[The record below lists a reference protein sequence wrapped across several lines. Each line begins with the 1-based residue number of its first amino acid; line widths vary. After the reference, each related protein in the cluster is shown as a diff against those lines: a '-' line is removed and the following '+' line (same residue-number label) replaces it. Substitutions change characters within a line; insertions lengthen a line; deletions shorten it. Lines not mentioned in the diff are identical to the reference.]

1 MSDWQDK
8 IVLISGA
15 SAGIGAAT
23 ALEFAKKQVQGL
35 VLVARNEVKLQEVAT
50 QCKSYGV
57 KDVLIIPQDLSQ
69 ESACETIVDLTV
81 NTFQRLDVLVN
92 NAGIMHLSTL
102 ETLTSKQLDEAMELN
117 LKVALKLTQL
127 CTSWLEKSDLKAIVN
142 VSSIAGLRAYPG
154 GLAYKLSKA
163 ALDHLTQCSAIDLA
177 AKGIRVNSVN
187 PGVIN
192 TDFFK
197 ANGFSNEQSDEYVNK
212 KSKIIHPLGR
222 CGRPDEVAKAIVFL
236 ASSDASFICGQLLAV
251 DGGRS
256 VTCPS

>member
-69 ESACETIVDLTV
+69 ESACETIVDKTI
-81 NTFQRLDVLVN
+81 NHFQRLDVLVN

-187 PGVIN
+187 PGVID

-212 KSKIIHPLGR
+212 KSKLIHPLGR